1 MTAPPRPR
9 NLPRT
14 SLLFAF
20 LCALCAVAPV
30 APFAAAFR
38 LDGNTPVAAQ
48 GTQGTQGAADAP
60 ALVLGVGDSLMF
72 GVGSSLPATRGEYA
86 LFLDLARGRFGPN
99 LRAANVAVPGT
110 TSTTLLASPRPRAN
124 FPGTATPIPVI
135 PQIERARAELRR
147 LPEGAGAT
155 VLLSIGGN
163 DLVALR
169 GRDDEAR
176 EIALATYRTNLDAAF
191 AALTGDGRT
200 RQLLIQTIYNPE
212 GGDPTVQSSDAAL
225 VERFNDALREV
236 ARTRPQV
243 AVVELAQAVRGAEN
257 DLTMIRYGDIHLS
270 NSGHR
275 LAADLL
281 WAASGA
287 DRVPPEVTLL
297 APATGNAAR
306 PVMTV
311 RVVVTDNS
319 GANGVAR
326 VALLVDGAEG
336 PELFARPDLGANTF
350 LGIWDGRLAPGP
362 HTLGVFATDRA
373 GNRRDAAV
381 PVTVGAT
388 P

>member
-1 MTAPPRPR
+1 MRRQNNATPSHPRSTFRPFR
-9 NLPRT
+9 F
-14 SLLFAF
+14 LFV
-20 LCALCAVAPV
+20 LCALCAF
-30 APFAAAFR
+30 APFAFQ
-38 LDGNTPVAAQ
+38 LGESTPVAAQ
-48 GTQGTQGAADAP
+48 APADAP

-86 LFLDLARGRFGPN
+86 LFLDLARGRFGPT
-99 LRAANVAVPGT
+99 LRAVNVAVPGT
-110 TSTTLLASPRPRAN
+110 TSTALLTSPRPRATD
-124 FPGTATPIPVI
+124 PGTATPIPVV
-135 PQIERARAELRR
+135 PQIERARTELRR

-169 GRDDEAR
+169 GRDDAAR
-176 EIALATYRTNLDAAF
+176 EAALAAFRTNLTDTF
-191 AALTGDGRT
+191 TALTADGRT

-212 GGDPTVQSSDAAL
+212 GGDPTVPSSDASW
-225 VERFNDALREV
+225 VERFNDALREI
-236 ARTRPQV
+236 ARLRPEIV
-243 AVVELAQAVRGAEN
+243 VVELAQAVRGSEN
-257 DLTMIRYGDIHLS
+257 DLTLIRYGDIHLS

-287 DRVPPEVTLL
+287 DRVPPDVMLL
-297 APATGNAAR
+297 SPATGNAAR

-336 PELFARPDLGANTF
+336 PELFARPDLAPNTY
-350 LGIWDGRLAPGP
+350 LGVWDGRLLPGP
-362 HTLGVFATDRA
+362 HTLGAVATDRA
-373 GNRRDAAV
+373 GNRRDAVV
-381 PVTVGAT
+381 PVTAGAT